1 MATSVV
7 DRAATYVDTCH
18 TVATVSSGT
27 GAAHSRALLTIIV
40 ILIAILGKFEEISRT
55 GSGLNSLGYHG
66 IDALDERGR
75 AAASVVHLTLVYVGA
90 IIPVSRVASWTGI
103 AEECSRRVSTSNP
116 GIHGARSM
124 ISSAFVYVLDASW
137 ISTFGLP
144 ALGK

>member
-7 DRAATYVDTCH
+7 DRATTYVDTCH
-18 TVATVSSGT
+18 TVVTVSSGT

-40 ILIAILGKFEEISRT
+40 ILIAILDKFKEISR
-55 GSGLNSLGYHG
+55 SDLNSLRYHG

-124 ISSAFVYVLDASW
+124 ISSAFVHVLDASW

>member
-1 MATSVV
+1 M
-7 DRAATYVDTCH
+7 R
-18 TVATVSSGT
+18 
-27 GAAHSRALLTIIV
+27 
-40 ILIAILGKFEEISRT
+40 
-55 GSGLNSLGYHG
+55 YHG

-90 IIPVSRVASWTGI
+90 IISVSRVASWTGI

-116 GIHGARSM
+116 RIHGARSM
-124 ISSAFVYVLDASW
+124 ISSAFVHVLDASW

>member
-7 DRAATYVDTCH
+7 DRATTYVDTCH

-40 ILIAILGKFEEISRT
+40 ILIAILDKFKEISR
-55 GSGLNSLGYHG
+55 SDLNSLRYHG

-116 GIHGARSM
+116 RIHGARSM
-124 ISSAFVYVLDASW
+124 ISSAFVHVLDASW
-137 ISTFGLP
+137 ISTF
-144 ALGK
+144 

>member
-7 DRAATYVDTCH
+7 DRATTYVDTCH

-27 GAAHSRALLTIIV
+27 DAAHSRALLTIIV
-40 ILIAILGKFEEISRT
+40 ILIAILDKFKEISR
-55 GSGLNSLGYHG
+55 SDLNSLRYHG

-90 IIPVSRVASWTGI
+90 IISVSRVASWTGI

-116 GIHGARSM
+116 RIHGARSM
-124 ISSAFVYVLDASW
+124 ISSAFVHVLDASW

>member
-7 DRAATYVDTCH
+7 DRATTYVDTCH

-40 ILIAILGKFEEISRT
+40 ILIAILDKFKEISR
-55 GSGLNSLGYHG
+55 SDLNSLRYHG

>member
-7 DRAATYVDTCH
+7 DRATTYVDTCH

-40 ILIAILGKFEEISRT
+40 ILIAILDKFKEISR
-55 GSGLNSLGYHG
+55 SDLNSLRYHG

-124 ISSAFVYVLDASW
+124 ISSAFIHVLDASW

>member
-7 DRAATYVDTCH
+7 DRATTYVDTCH

-40 ILIAILGKFEEISRT
+40 ILIAILDKFKEISR
-55 GSGLNSLGYHG
+55 SDLNSLRYHG

-116 GIHGARSM
+116 RIHGARSM
-124 ISSAFVYVLDASW
+124 ISSAFVHVLDASW

>member
-7 DRAATYVDTCH
+7 DRATTYVDTCH

-40 ILIAILGKFEEISRT
+40 ILIAILDKFKEISR
-55 GSGLNSLGYHG
+55 SDLNSLRYHG

-90 IIPVSRVASWTGI
+90 IIPVSRVASWPGI

-124 ISSAFVYVLDASW
+124 ISSAFVHVLDASW

>member
-40 ILIAILGKFEEISRT
+40 ILIAILDKFKEISR
-55 GSGLNSLGYHG
+55 SDLNSLRYHG

-116 GIHGARSM
+116 RIHGARSM
-124 ISSAFVYVLDASW
+124 ISSAFVHVLDASW